1 MKLLVIPFVFTV
13 CTVIFITK
21 VTAHEQESLH
31 RDSEHRHANF
41 VEHRNTILDVRIM
54 KSIEVHDALYC
65 GFRCLGNS
73 QCISYK
79 SAVFPDANGKFQCQ
93 LLATDNYRSS
103 KSLKSSRKFHHYS
116 IMVSRTFW
124 LLRVHLWHLYKLAID
139 IYIYVFFL
147 QSYCSF
153 FVTESFGLK
162 KSVASLQFLFS
173 R

>member
-1 MKLLVIPFVFTV
+1 MKLLVIPFVCTV

-65 GFRCLGNS
+65 AFVCLGNNR
-73 QCISYK
+73 CVSYN

-93 LLATDNYRSS
+93 LLATDKYRSS

-116 IMVSRTFW
+116 IMVSSTFW
-124 LLRVHLWHLYKLAID
+124 LLRVHLWRMYKLPID
-139 IYIYVFFL
+139 IYIYVFFHSHIVL
-147 QSYCSF
+147 
-153 FVTESFGLK
+153 
-162 KSVASLQFLFS
+162 SLWPS